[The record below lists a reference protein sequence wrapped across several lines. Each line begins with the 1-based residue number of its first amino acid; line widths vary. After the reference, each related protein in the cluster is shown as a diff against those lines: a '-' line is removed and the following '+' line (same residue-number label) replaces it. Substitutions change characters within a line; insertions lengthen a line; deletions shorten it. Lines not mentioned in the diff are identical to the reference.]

1 MEDLKK
7 LGYGTSLQNE
17 SAIGGTRAL
26 TIATGFDA
34 GQQDNNPDNYP
45 DDPGSCRSKSRK
57 ADNIPEFKAY
67 EKIQGK
73 IKEGFIV
80 R

>member
-45 DDPGSCRSKSRK
+45 DDPVGVRVGKQTTFRSSRHMK
-57 ADNIPEFKAY
+57 KY
-67 EKIQGK
+67 REKLRKVLLYVK
-73 IKEGFIV
+73 I
-80 R
+80 